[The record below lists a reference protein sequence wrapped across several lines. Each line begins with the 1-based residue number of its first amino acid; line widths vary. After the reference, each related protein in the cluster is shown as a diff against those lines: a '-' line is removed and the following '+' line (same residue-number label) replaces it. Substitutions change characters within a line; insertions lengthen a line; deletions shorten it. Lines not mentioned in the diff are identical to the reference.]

1 MRKASTT
8 MTFAFRDGCENPF
21 ITLAG
26 WTYRAATFET
36 VAEIF
41 REACMMMTVDVP
53 CESVKT
59 RRNLWCS
66 TFLPADFGRPPFFS
80 SVMTTESHL
89 ERSPTWGGILIGSW
103 HHFLGCVSPSFEH
116 VIAFLI
122 SNSIPRFHRQPTY
135 KADSSNVNPKC
146 GIFEND
152 SPDFLK

>member
-1 MRKASTT
+1 
-8 MTFAFRDGCENPF
+8 MTFAFRDGSENPF

-80 SVMTTESHL
+80 QCDDDRIASGKIANVGRNSDWVMASFFRLCLPLVRTRHRVSHF
-89 ERSPTWGGILIGSW
+89 EFNSEI
-103 HHFLGCVSPSFEH
+103 PSATH
-116 VIAFLI
+116 I
-122 SNSIPRFHRQPTY
+122 
-135 KADSSNVNPKC
+135 
-146 GIFEND
+146 
-152 SPDFLK
+152 